1 MKPAKERYG
10 WCQGEKFSKSVPED
24 AFEMLCLILSVL
36 TFLCKTFFELLKFTL
51 LNTLLCGYFLKI
63 YIFK

>member
-24 AFEMLCLILSVL
+24 AFEMLSDSV
-36 TFLCKTFFELLKFTL
+36 CS
-51 LNTLLCGYFLKI
+51 
-63 YIFK
+63 YISL